1 MQPSLSDPVETM
13 EDIMNSGLPWRM
25 PLYGETVEKF
35 WAEHSDPTVKVLQEL
50 YNPFLVQFALHSTFP
65 WLQEFWHGKEIVGY
79 SDFPYKYV
87 GIEVQFY

>member
-13 EDIMNSGLPWRM
+13 EDIVKSGLPWRM

-79 SDFPYKYV
+79 SDFPHKYV
-87 GIEVQFY
+87 GIEVQF